1 MKDKVNNLIG
11 LRIKQLRKQYGYK
24 TQESLAAALRD
35 KYGLKTDRAMVGK
48 WEIGYQ
54 VPEMYTV
61 KCLADLF
68 ETTMDYLIGKEAPP
82 LNLSKDA
89 SVKFEKLMQIVD
101 LLTDEEWQKV
111 MDYAA
116 LLISAQQNRKDD

>member
-1 MKDKVNNLIG
+1 M
-11 LRIKQLRKQYGYK
+11 GYK
-24 TQESLAAALRD
+24 SRSSINKIETGENDIPQSKIVAFARALNTSPS
-35 KYGLKTDRAMVGK
+35 YLMG
-48 WEIGYQ
+48 WE
-54 VPEMYTV
+54 E
-61 KCLADLF
+61 
-68 ETTMDYLIGKEAPP
+68 EAPP